1 MPALIREAPA
11 AVIQP
16 NNAVMAVNAQPL
28 TRIAP
33 MAKLPIASPPAT
45 NTWVITSPSV
55 ATASPIRVLGANMAA
70 APKQLMAEMPKM
82 IANVMPTASRA
93 TPALWRFL
101 ALARMFSTGVGSGF
115 RAKNCRA
122 QAEPLP
128 PAARAAFSACLWPS
142 RTARPA
148 ALMP

>member
-1 MPALIREAPA
+1 
-11 AVIQP
+11 
-16 NNAVMAVNAQPL
+16 
-28 TRIAP
+28 
-33 MAKLPIASPPAT
+33 
-45 NTWVITSPSV
+45 
-55 ATASPIRVLGANMAA
+55 MAA

-82 IANVMPTASRA
+82 TANVMPTASRA

-128 PAARAAFSACLWPS
+128 PAARAAFFGLPLAGLLAGLNGA
-142 RTARPA
+142 ARRR
-148 ALMP
+148 